1 MKISTLQIHR
11 VLCGNNVDLDDLSCL
26 VTIAGPGSNIRT
38 TTIFDWTSTVS
49 PRIRSS
55 LMLLP
60 DVPSVL
66 FAIAA
71 TIQLCRLS
79 SRPYGEAKGETP
91 SFRFLDV
98 GTNAQGRRA
107 ACRVDRSEVSQD
119 RWRIGGSDHP
129 TRKDPSNLLRAA
141 KCRPGNQPQE

>member
-26 VTIAGPGSNIRT
+26 VTIAGAGSNIRT

-79 SRPYGEAKGETP
+79 SHPYGEAKGETP
-91 SFRFLDV
+91 SFRFLNV
-98 GTNAQGRRA
+98 GTNAQIAAQHVGWIGARFRKTDGESTAPTVRPEKTRA
-107 ACRVDRSEVSQD
+107 IC
-119 RWRIGGSDHP
+119 
-129 TRKDPSNLLRAA
+129 
-141 KCRPGNQPQE
+141 